1 MSLLIITSTVNVNS
15 CLTVLVD
22 PEIRL
27 QQYISS
33 ILFYIK
39 IKNLES
45 IIVCDNSGHD
55 YSKINSLIALAEKY
69 SKKIE
74 FLSFTSDHKNTM
86 RYGKGYG
93 EGEIMEFVVKN
104 SVLYK
109 NKENSFFKVTGR
121 IIIPNIEAVI
131 RFTPIGKNCFQRTCF
146 NSLKKED
153 KIDTRFYYIKKHEFE
168 KYLIRSYK
176 NVNDNE
182 GFYLEHT
189 FFRSIIRNKIK
200 YSFFYILPFIKG
212 VSGST
217 GVDYEIPKRSFIIRS
232 LVNVFF
238 NILKIKLKISL

>member
-33 ILFYIK
+33 ILFYIQV
-39 IKNLES
+39 KNLDS
-45 IIVCDNSGHD
+45 IIICDNSGFD
-55 YSKINSLIALAEKY
+55 YSKTNSLIALAKKY

-74 FLSFTSDHKNTM
+74 FLSFSSDHKNTM

-93 EGEIMEFVVKN
+93 EGEIMEFIVSN

-109 NKENSFFKVTGR
+109 NKGKSFFKVTGR
-121 IIIPNIEAVI
+121 IIIPNIEKVI
-131 RFTPIGKNCFQRTCF
+131 RCTPSRKNCFQRTVF
-146 NSLKKED
+146 NSLKTED
-153 KIDTRFYYIKKHEFE
+153 KIDTRFYYIKKVEFE

-182 GFYLEHT
+182 GYYLEHT
-189 FFRSIIRNKIK
+189 YYKDILKNKIK

-217 GVDYEIPKRSFIIRS
+217 GVYYDIPKRNFIIRS
-232 LVNVFF
+232 FINVIF
-238 NILKIKLKISL
+238 NILKIK

>member
-15 CLTVLVD
+15 SLTVLVD

-39 IKNLES
+39 VKNLKS
-45 IIVCDNSGHD
+45 IIVCDNSGYD
-55 YSKINSLIALAEKY
+55 YSKTNALKTLAEKY

-74 FLSFTSDHKNTM
+74 FLSFTSDHVNTM
-86 RYGKGYG
+86 KYGKGYG

-104 SVLYK
+104 SQLYK
-109 NKENSFFKVTGR
+109 NGENSFFKVTGR
-121 IIIPNIEAVI
+121 IIIPNIEKVI
-131 RFTPIGKNCFQRTCF
+131 RFTPPRKNCFQRTVF
-146 NSLKKED
+146 NSLKTED
-153 KIDTRFYYIKKHEFE
+153 KIDTRFYYIKKVEFE

-182 GFYLEHT
+182 GFYLEHAY
-189 FFRSIIRNKIK
+189 FKSIIKDKIK
-200 YSFFYILPFIKG
+200 YSLFYILPFIKG

-217 GVDYEIPKRSFIIRS
+217 GVDYEIPKRSFVIRW
-232 LVNVFF
+232 LVNIMLNVARV
-238 NILKIKLKISL
+238 K